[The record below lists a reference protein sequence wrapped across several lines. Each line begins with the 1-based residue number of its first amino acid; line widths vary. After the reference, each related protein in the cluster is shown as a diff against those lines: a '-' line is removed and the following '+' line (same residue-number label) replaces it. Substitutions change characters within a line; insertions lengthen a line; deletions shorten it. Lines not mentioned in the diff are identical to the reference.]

1 MKKRTVIISLMM
13 VFIGITLIAGG
24 CFAMG
29 FDFRKLDK
37 HTYTERTVEIT
48 DAFENIIV
56 TKGSDIRLLPS
67 EDGKCRVVF
76 TESNKVTYSSN
87 VEDGTLTIKRVEDR
101 KWYDYFGFNF
111 TSYSVKLYLPETKYN
126 YVNIKTFSGD
136 IELSEG
142 LTFHHVNL
150 DCSSGDIRCYA
161 AIDDN
166 LFAESSSGDMD
177 IKGISPANGI
187 TLANTSGDIKLSDID
202 SACKI
207 DISNTSGD
215 IIANNISCENLEIRS
230 TSGDATLNSVIA
242 SGKIKIKSTSGDIR
256 LDGCD
261 ANEFD
266 VRSTSG
272 DIEGT
277 LKSDKVFNVH
287 TTSGDINVPSSVE
300 GSGTFSADVTSG
312 DVKISIEK

>member
-1 MKKRTVIISLMM
+1 MKKRTVIISLIM

-37 HTYTERTVEIT
+37 HTYTERIVEIT

-76 TESNKVTYSSN
+76 TESDTVSYSST
-87 VEDGTLTIKRVEDR
+87 VEDGTLTIERVENR
-101 KWYDYFGFNF
+101 KWLDYFGFNF
-111 TSYSVKLYLPETKYN
+111 TSYSVKLYLPEAKYN
-126 YVNIKTFSGD
+126 SVNIKTFSGD

-166 LFAESSSGDMD
+166 LFAECTSGSMDISGTNARGVTLSVSSG
-177 IKGISPANGI
+177 S
-187 TLANTSGDIKLSDID
+187 IKLSGIN
-202 SACKI
+202 SAAKI
-207 DISNTSGD
+207 DISSTSGSIYMD
-215 IIANNISCENLEIRS
+215 NVACENLEIRS
-230 TSGDATLNSVIA
+230 TSGSTKMDSVVT
-242 SGKIKIKSTSGDIR
+242 SDKIKIKSSSGSIT
-256 LDGCD
+256 LNGCD
-261 ANEFD
+261 ADSFRID
-266 VRSTSG
+266 STSG
-272 DIEGT
+272 SIKGS
-277 LKSDKVFNVH
+277 LLSDKIFDVH
-287 TTSGDINVPSSVE
+287 TTSGSINVPDSIE
-300 GSGTFSADVTSG
+300 GSGTFSAYATSG
-312 DVKISIEK
+312 SIKITIE

>member
-1 MKKRTVIISLMM
+1 MKKRTVIISLIM

-67 EDGKCRVVF
+67 EDGKCRLVF
-76 TESNKVTYSSN
+76 TESDTVTYSSN
-87 VEDGTLTIKRVEDR
+87 VEDGTLTIKRDENR
-101 KWYDYFGFNF
+101 KWLDYFGFNF

-187 TLANTSGDIKLSDID
+187 TLANTSGSIKLSNMDMAD
-202 SACKI
+202 KI
-207 DISNTSGD
+207 DISSTSGSIHAD
-215 IIANNISCENLEIRS
+215 NISCENFEIRS
-230 TSGDATLNSVIA
+230 SSGDSELDSVIA

-256 LDGCD
+256 FDGCY
-261 ANEFD
+261 AYEFD

-272 DIEGT
+272 DIKGT

-287 TTSGDINVPSSVE
+287 ATSGSIDVPESTE
-300 GSGTFSADVTSG
+300 AEGTFNADVTSG
-312 DVKISIEK
+312 DVKITIE